1 MSPSSVATVDSREPA
16 RPERV
21 IGTFPLL
28 DAAGVE
34 ERVERAVRALPAWG
48 EDAPARSRAL
58 HGWANALEERTDA
71 LVDLLVR
78 EIGKPVRESR
88 GEVTRTIAIL
98 RYYAQAVFDPTA
110 EIFPTAE
117 AGVELRVHRRPV
129 GVVAAICPWNFP
141 LAIPAWKLAP
151 ALAYGNTALFKPSSS
166 ALATGHLLM
175 EAAATAIP
183 PDVLHLVATAPGTS
197 GTLTG
202 DDRIAAVSFTGSV
215 AVGNEII
222 RRVVGRGAIAQAE
235 MGGQN
240 PAIVL
245 DDVDFAAAA
254 SMIARAAME
263 FAGQKCTATRRV
275 IVTEPVAAA
284 FVPLLVDAVRAIRV
298 GPPEDVSMDA
308 GPVISEQARTDI
320 EAALVGAR
328 NRGARVLVGGG
339 RPPVDGWFVEPS
351 VVRVDDPSDAFTQE
365 ETFGPAVA
373 VLVARDDEDAV
384 RIANATRFG
393 LAAAVYGRD
402 LERARLLAMR
412 LDAGMQR
419 VNAPTTGVDFHTP
432 FGGEKASSY
441 GPREQGRAAREF
453 YTTTRTILTRSMG

>member
-1 MSPSSVATVDSREPA
+1 
-16 RPERV
+16 
-21 IGTFPLL
+21 
-28 DAAGVE
+28 
-34 ERVERAVRALPAWG
+34 
-48 EDAPARSRAL
+48 
-58 HGWANALEERTDA
+58 
-71 LVDLLVR
+71 
-78 EIGKPVRESR
+78 
-88 GEVTRTIAIL
+88 
-98 RYYAQAVFDPTA
+98 
-110 EIFPTAE
+110 
-117 AGVELRVHRRPV
+117 
-129 GVVAAICPWNFP
+129 
-141 LAIPAWKLAP
+141 
-151 ALAYGNTALFKPSSS
+151 
-166 ALATGHLLM
+166 
-175 EAAATAIP
+175 
-183 PDVLHLVATAPGTS
+183 
-197 GTLTG
+197 
-202 DDRIAAVSFTGSV
+202 
-215 AVGNEII
+215 
-222 RRVVGRGAIAQAE
+222 